1 MKRSDI
7 ILVRHGEPDC
17 EGRGRLNRTAF
28 HDWLARYAAAGV
40 SREPPPTA
48 PCRLAAGSVRTI
60 FASDLPRA
68 KDSAAILAGLLPVRT
83 DAVFNEADIA
93 IAPFGFSLHPG
104 LWVAAGRLIWLAGAS
119 SQESFSD
126 AKIRAA
132 RATATLF
139 AEAELGS
146 VLLVGH
152 GWINRM
158 IARVLVQ
165 QGMRRVEATGS
176 GYWSLTR
183 FSQSVA

>member
-17 EGRGRLNRTAF
+17 DERGRLNRTAF
-28 HDWLARYAAAGV
+28 LDWLVCYATAGV
-40 SREPPPTA
+40 TREPPQAA
-48 PCRLAAGSVRTI
+48 PCRVAASSVQAI

-68 KDSAAILAGLLPVRT
+68 KDSAAMLAGLLPVQT
-83 DAVFNEADIA
+83 DTVFNEADIA
-93 IAPFGFSLHPG
+93 IAPFGFSLRPE
-104 LWVAAGRLIWLAGAS
+104 LWTAAGRLIWLAGAS
-119 SQESFSD
+119 KQESFSD

-132 RATATLF
+132 RAAATLL

-152 GWINRM
+152 GWMNRM

-165 QGMRRVEATGS
+165 HGMRRVETTGS
-176 GYWSLTR
+176 GYWSLIR
-183 FSQSVA
+183 F